1 MSRLFNIQNLAF
13 NIAYWILI
21 FFSPY
26 LCNSLNLTKPVSMIY
41 EFLKS
46 SPQFD
51 ETVFVA
57 PSADIIGDV
66 TIGKESSIW
75 FNVTIRGDVNYIQI
89 GEKSNVQDNVCI
101 HVMNQTGPTIIG
113 NEVTIGHGAIVH
125 GCTVHDRVLVGMN
138 VTILDEAVVES
149 DVIIA
154 AGSLVPPGKTLESG
168 YMYMG
173 SPAKQTRKLTEEEL
187 ASIPKYA
194 TNYIKYSRAYQQKD
208 QYDENP
214 FYSK

>member
-1 MSRLFNIQNLAF
+1 
-13 NIAYWILI
+13 
-21 FFSPY
+21 
-26 LCNSLNLTKPVSMIY
+26 MIY

-46 SPQFD
+46 SPQFN
-51 ETVFVA
+51 ETCFVA

-66 TIGKESSIW
+66 TLGNECSVW

-89 GEKSNVQDNVCI
+89 GDRSNVQDNVCI

-113 NEVTIGHGAIVH
+113 NEVTIGHGAVVH
-125 GCTVHDRVLVGMN
+125 GCTIKDRVLIGIN
-138 VTILDEAVVES
+138 ATILDEVVIEP
-149 DVIIA
+149 DVIVA
-154 AGSLVPPGKTLESG
+154 AGTLVPPGKTLESG

-173 SPAKQTRKLTEEEL
+173 SPAKKARKLTDEEL

-194 TNYIKYSRAYQQKD
+194 TNYVKYSRAYQQKD
-208 QYDENP
+208 QYDKNP